1 MKKSLSLYLLIP
13 ALLLAA
19 IGAYSY
25 TAGVTD
31 AQYETQ
37 HNWQFSLA
45 DDEAAGAGPAMSV
58 AGKKSLKLQVFSGA
72 AAIGSS
78 TKTIGATAGVN
89 FWLEGTVATASDYI
103 QYVTIPTT
111 LTATQGAAT
120 AAATSIAT
128 STSALSTTVSATA
141 ATYNEIRSATEA
153 GLIEAATGTV
163 TITGTDTG
171 TGNGAST
178 ETTTETITY
187 THEINT
193 LSDSAIS
200 SFGVYSYDVDG
211 FANVKFV
218 YHENDEDVEVAV
230 GTN

>member
-1 MKKSLSLYLLIP
+1 M
-13 ALLLAA
+13 
-19 IGAYSY
+19 
-25 TAGVTD
+25 
-31 AQYETQ
+31 
-37 HNWQFSLA
+37 
-45 DDEAAGAGPAMSV
+45 
-58 AGKKSLKLQVFSGA
+58 FSGA

-78 TKTIGATAGVN
+78 TKTIGAAAGID

-128 STSALSTTVSATA
+128 STDAVSTTVSATVA
-141 ATYNEIRSATEA
+141 AYDITYD
-153 GLIEAATGTV
+153 ATGSGIVGYVTGTE

-171 TGNGAST
+171 TSNGAST

-200 SFGVYSYDVDG
+200 SFGVYHYDVDG

-218 YHENDEDVEVAV
+218 YHENDEDVEVAI